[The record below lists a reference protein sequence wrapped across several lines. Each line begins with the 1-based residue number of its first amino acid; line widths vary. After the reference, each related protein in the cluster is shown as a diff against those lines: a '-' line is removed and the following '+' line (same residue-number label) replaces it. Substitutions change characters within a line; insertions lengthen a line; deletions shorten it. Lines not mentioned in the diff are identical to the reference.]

1 MKKKILKSI
10 ACLLLMGMAW
20 SCSNESDT
28 IMSDSNENGTRD
40 GFHEKSASVWNGP
53 IAQETTSGQ
62 FTIVA
67 DMAALRA
74 EFESKLLDQGGE
86 PVKIETIIVQRKTAT
101 NNPNDRLVFLIGGG
115 RAATTNKSVSSG
127 IILSAASGGMYF
139 SSGPGGGVGGD
150 PKSVSCWGCA
160 TGCFLEYYD
169 IDGHKVPYCN
179 SAGCGPL
186 CDKKED

>member
-1 MKKKILKSI
+1 MAFMKK
-10 ACLLLMGMAW
+10 
-20 SCSNESDT
+20 
-28 IMSDSNENGTRD
+28 
-40 GFHEKSASVWNGP
+40 VVVYGP
-53 IAQETTSGQ
+53 IAQEIGNGQ

-67 DMAALRA
+67 DMGALKSA
-74 EFESKLLDQGGE
+74 FESLLLRQGGQ
-86 PVKIETIIVQRKTAT
+86 PVKVETIIVQRKIAK
-101 NNPNDRLVFLIGGG
+101 NNPNDRLVFIIGGG
-115 RAATTNKSVSSG
+115 RTAVGNKNVSSG
-127 IILSAASGGMYF
+127 VILSVGAGGMFF

-169 IDGHKVPYCN
+169 IDGHKVPYCD

>member
-28 IMSDSNENGTRD
+28 IMSDSNENGIRD
-40 GFHEKSASVWNGP
+40 GFHEKSASVWDGP
-53 IAQETTSGQ
+53 IAQETGNGQ

-67 DMAALRA
+67 DMAALRSA
-74 EFESKLLDQGGE
+74 FESILLRQGGQ
-86 PVKIETIIVQRKTAT
+86 PVKVETIVVQRKTAT
-101 NNPNDRLVFLIGGG
+101 NNPGDRLVFVIGGG
-115 RAATTNKSVSSG
+115 RTLGGNSVSSG
-127 IILSAASGGMYF
+127 VMLTPSFGGMYI
-139 SSGPGGGVGGD
+139 SSGPGGVGGD